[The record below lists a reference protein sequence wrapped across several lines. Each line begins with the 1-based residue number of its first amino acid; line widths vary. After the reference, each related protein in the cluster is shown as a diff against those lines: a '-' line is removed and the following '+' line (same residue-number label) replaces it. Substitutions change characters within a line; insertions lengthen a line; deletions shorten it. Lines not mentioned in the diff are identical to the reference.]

1 MIGDLLSVLTIDL
14 LYCRM
19 SPPPICHGYVT
30 EKYGTHCLISVYSQ
44 QRFDAF
50 GEPGRCEGKLLP
62 NRIWN
67 SFYRKQI
74 LTISPDPPRQ
84 CKSAVWTGG
93 GLKLLFDSSLPRH
106 AAIDNARPLVRFV
119 AAAAMLAVGVGASP
133 ACAQVMDISPDGI
146 VSVREGAGAATWQ
159 VVSPNS
165 GTAEDDGI
173 VREVPDGAV
182 TSVNSTNVPQQY
194 VTAVNYAAASANISA
209 NLLASLVWQES
220 RWNPQAVSRKGAI
233 GLTQL
238 MPGTARDLGVN
249 PADPVA
255 NLVGG
260 ARYLRQLLDQFD
272 GNVENALA
280 AYNAGPAR
288 VRSAGGVPAIAETRA
303 YVASIVRRVSSIST
317 GGTQ

>member
-1 MIGDLLSVLTIDL
+1 ML
-14 LYCRM
+14 
-19 SPPPICHGYVT
+19 
-30 EKYGTHCLISVYSQ
+30 
-44 QRFDAF
+44 F
-50 GEPGRCEGKLLP
+50 GP
-62 NRIWN
+62 
-67 SFYRKQI
+67 
-74 LTISPDPPRQ
+74 
-84 CKSAVWTGG
+84 GG
-93 GLKLLFDSSLPRH
+93 GLKLLFDSLLLRY
-106 AAIDNARPLVRFV
+106 AATYKARLVLRLL
-119 AAAAMLAVGVGASP
+119 AAAAMLAVVLGASP

-165 GTAEDDGI
+165 DTNEDDGI
-173 VREVPDGAV
+173 VRDVPEGAI
-182 TSVNSTNVPQQY
+182 TNVNSTNVPQQY
-194 VTAVNYAAASANISA
+194 ASAVNYAAASASISPS
-209 NLLASLVWQES
+209 LLASLVWQES
-220 RWNPQAVSRKGAI
+220 RWNAQAVSRKGAI

-288 VRSAGGVPAIAETRA
+288 VRSARGVPAIAETRA
-303 YVASIVRRVSSIST
+303 YVASIVRRVSSISP